1 MDNISYWKN
10 PLDFFKKAGPGALFL
25 IIALALMFIG
35 ALVPALS
42 LLYKS
47 GLVIFGFLFLVVVI
61 WIVFSWF
68 HL

>member
-10 PLDFFKKAGPGALFL
+10 PLDFFKKVGPGALFL
-25 IIALALMFIG
+25 IIALALMFVG
-35 ALVPALS
+35 ALVPALGI
-42 LLYKS
+42 LYKV